1 MMQNHRQSEFCANLM
16 YHESDPGKAG
26 YPTLNVY
33 MAKFDPGWEGNP
45 IWQTWLPALTGHLTY
60 HVNVIKLK

>member
-1 MMQNHRQSEFCANLM
+1 MMQSYRQSEFCANLM

-26 YPTLNVY
+26 NVY
-33 MAKFDPGWEGNP
+33 MAKFQPSWEVYP
-45 IWQTWLPALTGHLTY
+45 VWQTRLPSLAGHPTY